1 MTIALLHMA
10 THAALRAERKGV
22 GVLVGRRLPVSR
34 AARAVTDLIMSNSL
48 RGGRESHLLYNS
60 RMERGTVLREI
71 TCWSLATELLYGLHR
86 LMSCRFTGKRSTGY
100 L

>member
-1 MTIALLHMA
+1 MTIALLRMA

-34 AARAVTDLIMSNSL
+34 AARAVTDLITSNAL
-48 RGGRESHLLYNS
+48 RGGRESHLLYIS